1 MEKDIEG
8 VSDISE
14 TPVSVSEEHQVV
26 EHRPPDAGNID
37 TSVTMKALLEAGVHF
52 GHQTHRWHPRMK
64 EYIFAVRNGIHIID
78 LQQTL
83 GLLQGA
89 SKFISDVVAQG
100 KSVLFLGT
108 KKQAQETIM
117 QEATRVGAFY
127 IDQRWLGGTFTNF
140 TTIQSR
146 IDYLV
151 QLEERKI
158 KGQFQL
164 LPKKEALKLDE
175 QIVRMNRNLG
185 GIKEMTSLP
194 GAIFIVDISKESIA
208 VAEARRVG
216 IPIIALVDTDCD
228 PQYLQYPIPGNDD
241 AIRSIKLI
249 TAKMADSVHEG
260 MLRRVTDMSEM
271 EIEGYDEA
279 DATSHTLDT
288 SNALSSESVDSE
300 KALN

>member
-1 MEKDIEG
+1 
-8 VSDISE
+8 
-14 TPVSVSEEHQVV
+14 
-26 EHRPPDAGNID
+26 
-37 TSVTMKALLEAGVHF
+37 
-52 GHQTHRWHPRMK
+52 
-64 EYIFAVRNGIHIID
+64 
-78 LQQTL
+78 
-83 GLLQGA
+83 
-89 SKFISDVVAQG
+89 
-100 KSVLFLGT
+100 
-108 KKQAQETIM
+108 
-117 QEATRVGAFY
+117 
-127 IDQRWLGGTFTNF
+127 
-140 TTIQSR
+140 
-146 IDYLV
+146 
-151 QLEERKI
+151 
-158 KGQFQL
+158 
-164 LPKKEALKLDE
+164 
-175 QIVRMNRNLG
+175 
-185 GIKEMTSLP
+185 
-194 GAIFIVDISKESIA
+194 VDISKESIA